1 MSSCIVV
8 LYTTVLALSG
18 ASVRAQPSAP
28 ASASEADR
36 LYAARGAGTEA
47 RRAADLWSSA
57 LERNAQDFESA
68 WKLARACYW
77 LGSHLKGDELRRQ
90 FERGMTAAQAAIRIA
105 PNKPDGHFWLAA
117 NMAGLAE
124 SQGMRAGLHY
134 RTPIRESLEKVLQ
147 IDPGYQQGSAD
158 RALGRWYFKVPG
170 LFGGSKK
177 ESEAHLRKSLTY
189 NPQSTASWYFLAETL
204 IALDRKSEARAALQ
218 KVIDAPFDPE
228 WTPEDREWKDKARL
242 KLNEL
247 H

>member
-1 MSSCIVV
+1 
-8 LYTTVLALSG
+8 LYTTVLALAG
-18 ASVRAQPSAP
+18 ASMWAQPSAP

-57 LERNAQDFESA
+57 LERNEQDFESA

-204 IALDRKSEARAALQ
+204 IALDRQSEARAALQ
-218 KVIDAPFDPE
+218 KVIDAPFDPD
-228 WTPEDREWKDKARL
+228 WTPEDKDWKEKAAQ
-242 KLNEL
+242 KIAEL
-247 H
+247 R